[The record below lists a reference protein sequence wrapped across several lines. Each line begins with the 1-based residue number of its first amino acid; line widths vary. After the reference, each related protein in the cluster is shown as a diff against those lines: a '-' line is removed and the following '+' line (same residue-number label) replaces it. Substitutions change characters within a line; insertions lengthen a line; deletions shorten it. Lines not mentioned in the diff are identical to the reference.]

1 MRRHKCVRSRFIAVN
16 NTDVVTQG
24 RKDYSIVSASVGYI
38 LETLTLIHI
47 PYIVAVWFDLPICE
61 KPTEIASSTHVVVC
75 SPRPSVHVP
84 YATLGMLVPA
94 AAQT

>member
-38 LETLTLIHI
+38 LGTLTLMHI
-47 PYIVAVWFDLPICE
+47 PYTILIR
-61 KPTEIASSTHVVVC
+61 SNSG
-75 SPRPSVHVP
+75 S
-84 YATLGMLVPA
+84 
-94 AAQT
+94 

>member
-47 PYIVAVWFDLPICE
+47 PYTILIHVSSASNFDTVCDSD
-61 KPTEIASSTHVVVC
+61 SS
-75 SPRPSVHVP
+75 
-84 YATLGMLVPA
+84 
-94 AAQT
+94 